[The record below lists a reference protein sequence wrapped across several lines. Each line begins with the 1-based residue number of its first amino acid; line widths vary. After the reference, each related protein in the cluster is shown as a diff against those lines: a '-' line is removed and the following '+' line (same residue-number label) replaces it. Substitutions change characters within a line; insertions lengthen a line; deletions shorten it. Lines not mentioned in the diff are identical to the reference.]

1 MSKNYYY
8 FLNYTH
14 VYSYV
19 LAHAYEGRCPHRSE
33 EAVGA
38 PGAGVTGSCDCL
50 VKHWELNWG
59 SL

>member
-19 LAHAYEGRCPHRSE
+19 LAHACEGRCPHRSE
-33 EAVGA
+33 EAVEA

-50 VKHWELNWG
+50 VQVLGAELG